1 MIPSVKPC
9 LPMAEGQVSCPCPD
23 SSLFQTTRL
32 MKPLL
37 ALLPFA
43 LVITAAPWLSAAPL
57 RVLITGSNAAL
68 SGPYSAALKA
78 GGAQVTTGEAD
89 ESKLANADVVILHND
104 RFDPLP
110 QGNQDAISAFA
121 KRGGGIVALNGAVAA
136 GSSEWG
142 QSMLGG
148 AWNQKDSRKF
158 KDEMML
164 YVVSNSHPIVKDS
177 SPFDLMEETYYDLDI
192 SEKAYVLASA
202 FTLHGK
208 DAKRGEGPR
217 IPDRDARSSIFD
229 IQAQMW
235 TWEGASHRA
244 FVLLQGAPETMAH
257 ASVRAFILRAVAWTG
272 KRENVDEFCP
282 KADLAN
288 LRYPAGGPLRAADS
302 IKKFQMQPGFA
313 ASVVAEEPLINKPIA
328 IQWDGRG
335 RIWVAETP
343 EYPNGKRTLNAP
355 AWKETGVREPGVYD
369 RPGRDSISM
378 LQDTNGDGL
387 MDKKHIFY
395 TGLELVTGFC
405 LSGDGVIAVAHP
417 NIISLRDTDGD
428 GVADTEKPLFG
439 GFAPGDTH
447 FVANH
452 FVEAPDGWVYVST
465 GSGADAT
472 NPQTG
477 KLMAKISPGV
487 FRFKPDGSA
496 IEQVASQG
504 GNSFGGE
511 VTSDMEI
518 YHGKATSGNPVQHV
532 VMPEWVLARA
542 SGVKADSLFSVNPGR
557 EVARKDLPVRANIR
571 QIDQVGRYSAAC
583 STAVYEG
590 GAWPKEY
597 NGMIFMTEPILD
609 IIHCEKMTQ
618 DGAVM
623 KGPEK
628 IEAQSEWLQS
638 TDYWFCPVDVSF
650 GPDGAMYVLDF
661 NTPVV
666 THNDTRGPQ
675 HSKSGASVRPDR
687 DQYFGRIYRIQHQSA
702 PKFPNPDLYN
712 ANAAALVAAFKH
724 PSKVVRFNAIRIL
737 MEKADTL
744 GKQAVAPLTSM
755 AASEP
760 SAPSRILA
768 LWALSRLGQ
777 LKDDTLS
784 SAMKATDAGVRKNAY
799 LIAESAGIPLNG
811 AAASAGIGDKDDRVR
826 LATLRALGASTMT
839 SEASSVLLASN
850 AKLNDP
856 WSKAAAAAANTKAP
870 TSQLEEVLTDA
881 SGAGQSEES
890 VRSMAAALM
899 SSGNQAQLPGVLKAA
914 AGSTNAPFVIAVL
927 QELAKSS
934 SASRGVAGA
943 IPSLRTLLAS
953 SNKRIAAS
961 ALPLAAAWDKTGAL
975 SKESTKVAGELL
987 NAARDPNVA
996 ETSRTEA
1003 VKVLLPARALS
1014 KFILPNVA
1022 ALLAKPQP
1030 EALAK
1035 ELITSLAATGE
1046 PTAGTAIV
1054 DAYPTLPENQHET
1067 AFNAVVSRPEWAK
1080 LFLDAVEAK
1089 KIAAASLAP
1098 ARVSRLTSHPD
1109 SKIAERSK
1117 ALFGGGAGAPGK
1129 DELVTKLLPEIE
1141 KPGNV
1146 ANGKVL
1152 FSAMCATCHKIEGQ
1166 GNVFGPNLDGIGA
1179 HPVRELLT
1187 HIVNPNL
1194 VVDDEHRTWNIT
1206 MKDGTLH
1213 SALIASENEARVQ
1226 IRMPAGVTLDLNTAD
1241 IASRE
1246 KGSNSLMPEG
1256 LEGIGTE
1263 NLRDI
1268 IAYIRSV
1275 APQNQEKH

>member
-1 MIPSVKPC
+1 
-9 LPMAEGQVSCPCPD
+9 
-23 SSLFQTTRL
+23 
-32 MKPLL
+32 MKPILIPIALLL
-37 ALLPFA
+37 AA
-43 LVITAAPWLSAAPL
+43 TPWLSAAPL
-57 RVLITGSNAAL
+57 RVLITGSDPAL
-68 SGPYSAALKA
+68 SGPYTAALKA
-78 GGAQVTTGEAD
+78 GGAQVTTGDASEA
-89 ESKLANADVVILHND
+89 KLANADVVILHSD
-104 RFDPLP
+104 KFDPLP
-110 QGNQDAISAFA
+110 DGSQAALTAFA
-121 KRGGGIVALNGAVAA
+121 NRGGGIVALNGAIAS
-136 GSSEWG
+136 GSKQWG
-142 QSMLGG
+142 MDTLGG
-148 AWNQKDSRKF
+148 AWNQADSRKF

-177 SPFDLMEETYYDLDI
+177 SPFDIQDETYYDLDI
-192 SEKAYVLASA
+192 SEKAFVLASA
-202 FTLHGK
+202 FTLYGK
-208 DAKRGEGPR
+208 DTKRGEGPR

-235 TWEGASHRA
+235 TYEGAKHRA

-257 ASVRAFILRAVAWTG
+257 ASVRAFVLRAVAWTG
-272 KRENVDEFCP
+272 KHANVDEFVP

-288 LRYPAGGPLRAADS
+288 LRYPVGGPLRAADS
-302 IKKFQMQPGFA
+302 IKKFKMQPGFT

-378 LQDTNGDGL
+378 LVDSNNDGL

-405 LSGDGVIAVAHP
+405 LAGDGVIAVAHP

-428 GVADTEKPLFG
+428 GKADTEKPLFG
-439 GFAPGDTH
+439 GFDPGDTH

-465 GSGADAT
+465 GSGANAT
-472 NPQTG
+472 NPETG
-477 KLMAKISPGV
+477 KVMAKISPGV

-496 IEQVASQG
+496 IEQIASEG

-518 YHGKATSGNPVQHV
+518 YHGKATSGNPIQHV
-532 VMPEWVLARA
+532 VLPETVLARA
-542 SGVKADSLFSVNPGR
+542 PGTDAKSLFNVNPGR

-590 GAWPKEY
+590 GAWPKDY
-597 NGMIFMTEPILD
+597 NGQIFITEPILD
-609 IIHCEKMTQ
+609 IIHCEKITQ

-628 IEAQSEWLQS
+628 IEAQEEWLRS

-666 THNDTRGPQ
+666 THNDTRGPE

-687 DQYFGRIYRIQHQSA
+687 DQYFGRIYRIQHKDA
-702 PKFPNPDLYN
+702 PKLPNPDLYN
-712 ANAAALVAAFKH
+712 ANATALVAAFKH

-737 MEKADTL
+737 VEKADTL
-744 GKQAVAPLTSM
+744 GKQAVPALTAM
-755 AASEP
+755 AGSEP

-768 LWALSRLGQ
+768 LWALSRIGQ
-777 LKDDTLS
+777 LKDDTLNNAMRAS
-784 SAMKATDAGVRKNAY
+784 DSAVRKNSY
-799 LIAESAGIPLNG
+799 LVAESAGIPISG
-811 AAASAGIGDKDDRVR
+811 AAASAGIGDKDARVR

-839 SEASSVLLASN
+839 SEASSILLASN
-850 AKLNDP
+850 SKLNDD
-856 WSKAAAAAANTKAP
+856 WSKAAATAATSKAP

-890 VRSMAAALM
+890 VRSMAAALV
-899 SSGNQAQLPGVLKAA
+899 SGGNQGQIPGVLKAA
-914 AGSTNAPFVIAVL
+914 AASSNAPFVIAVL
-927 QELAKSS
+927 QELGKSG
-934 SASRGVAGA
+934 AAPRGAAGA

-953 SNKRIAAS
+953 SNKRVAAS
-961 ALPLAAAWDKTGAL
+961 ALPLAAAWDKAGAL

-987 NAARDPNVA
+987 NAARDPNMA
-996 ETSRTEA
+996 EASRAEA
-1003 VKVLLPARALS
+1003 VKVLLPARALN
-1014 KFILPNVA
+1014 KFILPHVS

-1030 EALAK
+1030 EALTK
-1035 ELITSLAATGE
+1035 ELISSLAATGE
-1046 PTAGTAIV
+1046 PAAGTAIA
-1054 DAYPTLPENQHET
+1054 DAYPTLPESQQENAFT
-1067 AFNAVVSRPEWAK
+1067 ALVSRPEWAK
-1080 LFLDAVEAK
+1080 LLLDAVEAK
-1089 KIAAASLAP
+1089 KIAADKLAP
-1098 ARVSRLTSHPD
+1098 ARISRLTAHPD

-1117 ALFGGGAGAPGK
+1117 KLFGGGAASQGK

-1141 KPGNV
+1141 KPGDV
-1146 ANGKVL
+1146 ANGKTL
-1152 FSAMCATCHKIEGQ
+1152 FTAMCATCHKIEGQ

-1226 IRMPAGVTLDLNTAD
+1226 IRMPGGVTLDLIAAD

-1246 KGSNSLMPEG
+1246 KGTNSLMPEG
-1256 LEGIGTE
+1256 LEGIGTG

-1268 IAYIRSV
+1268 ISYIRSV